1 MDYVMALLKQGFDNE
16 HVAAMNNLWLRMGMT
31 SGFLAT
37 THVQLLSHPQDSGA

>member
-31 SGFLAT
+31 SVRLGTRYYALRVLEET
-37 THVQLLSHPQDSGA
+37 